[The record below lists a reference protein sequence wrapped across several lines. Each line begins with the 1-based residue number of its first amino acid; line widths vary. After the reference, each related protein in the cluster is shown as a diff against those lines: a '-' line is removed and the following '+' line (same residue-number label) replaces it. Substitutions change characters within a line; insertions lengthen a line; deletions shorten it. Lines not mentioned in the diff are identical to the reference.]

1 MVNPNQKD
9 WSLRLEDA
17 LWAYRTTYKTAIEM
31 SPYMLVFGKLC
42 HLFVEIEHHDF
53 QVVLCHLFV
62 EIEHHDFQVVK
73 KCNLDP
79 KEARSERKL
88 QLQELE
94 EIRLE
99 AYDNVRFDSF

>member
-17 LWAYRTTYKTAIEM
+17 LWAYRTTYKTPIEM
-31 SPYMLVFGKLC
+31 SPHRLVFGKLC
-42 HLFVEIEHHDF
+42 HLR
-53 QVVLCHLFV
+53 V

-79 KEARSERKL
+79 KDARSERKL

-94 EIRLE
+94 EIQLE
-99 AYDNVRFDSF
+99 AYDNVRFDSFLNHTYTCMHEHD